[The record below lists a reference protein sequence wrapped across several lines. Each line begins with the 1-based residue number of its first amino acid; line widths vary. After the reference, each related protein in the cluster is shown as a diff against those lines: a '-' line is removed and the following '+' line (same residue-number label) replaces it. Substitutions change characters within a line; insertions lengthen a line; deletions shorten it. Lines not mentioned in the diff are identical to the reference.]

1 MMSSSVTIR
10 FSGRGIGSRGTAA
23 VVLAVLVSCRGSL
36 GTRDASAQMPSD
48 PRPRPLV
55 DTSDAGRPRIR
66 VELDVFH
73 GKASEKARA
82 VRVAHLMED
91 VMNSEEFR
99 CAVLSFDFR
108 RPPWVANAPLPCSQD
123 SSRNTVDG
131 HGNGFR
137 GQSYCQ
143 PVPCGSQTPELNS
156 AGQSFVPAADVWNIV
171 AAGRELANVDEAGR
185 PIIRSEPGVLDLNI
199 GIEGNFHSSIGTTDQ
214 CKGTTLTRSNIFN
227 SYTDYQLAGH
237 WLHEYTHRVGFC
249 DRDQTGYSRTL
260 VSYAIGYLACVE
272 AGRLSGATDYVS
284 VCEATVHGN
293 GRD

>member
-99 CAVLSFDFR
+99 CAVLSFDFGVRRGSPTRRCLAARIHRAIPWTVMATASGDSPTASQCPADHR
-108 RPPWVANAPLPCSQD
+108 RPS
-123 SSRNTVDG
+123 
-131 HGNGFR
+131 
-137 GQSYCQ
+137 
-143 PVPCGSQTPELNS
+143 
-156 AGQSFVPAADVWNIV
+156 
-171 AAGRELANVDEAGR
+171 
-185 PIIRSEPGVLDLNI
+185 
-199 GIEGNFHSSIGTTDQ
+199 
-214 CKGTTLTRSNIFN
+214 
-227 SYTDYQLAGH
+227 
-237 WLHEYTHRVGFC
+237 
-249 DRDQTGYSRTL
+249 
-260 VSYAIGYLACVE
+260 
-272 AGRLSGATDYVS
+272 
-284 VCEATVHGN
+284 
-293 GRD
+293 